1 MALGSKKTKTDE
13 TKSRATRTTAQVLE
27 DQSKEAQRVLK
38 EQQENGN
45 PVQENVKTNDQK
57 EIAIET
63 EMLQRSQ
70 QIGEALSAHE
80 EFNAD
85 MEEVVKAKE
94 VDDSK
99 ATTTLGWM
107 ECFLSKD
114 QLDLLPWPGST
125 KAEAEAKRKPGS
137 NMPLIFDKPKAS
149 GGRVKI
155 ETFYSNLVKHTKRG
169 KVAAQYLETI
179 GNTPLPKEATSLEA
193 EDRLTDIENANRV
206 INQMLSAVKTAAKIR
221 IQLNE
226 FKEKIPHIHISW
238 IRTKDIEMDDY
249 PEDTDWTNV
258 YVPNAP
264 PVKTAKKV
272 LVVYNTRVQNPTRHR
287 YAVGTFLRWKVDKAL
302 EIAEKD
308 GRKSKV
314 NMDDLEKSSERAPPV
329 PDKDKTP
336 AVTGTTITVTK
347 AKRYEAVN
355 VTEAFEALS
364 GFVGYHDTHEMT
376 ERQARHKFVLDTIKN
391 SDEGKAT
398 AYAVWS
404 ILEPIFASDP
414 SLREQA
420 QAWLKEM
427 EKKTG

>member
-1 MALGSKKTKTDE
+1 MALGSKKTTE
-13 TKSRATRTTAQVLE
+13 TKSRATRTVSQILE
-27 DQSKEAQRVLK
+27 DQSKEAERVRK
-38 EQQENGN
+38 EQEENGN

-70 QIGEALSAHE
+70 QIGEALSTHE

-85 MEEVVKAKE
+85 MDEVVKAKE

-107 ECFLSKD
+107 ERFLSKE

-149 GGRVKI
+149 GGRVKV

-193 EDRLTDIENANRV
+193 EDRETEIENANRV
-206 INQMLSAVKTAAKIR
+206 LNQMLSAVKMAAKIR

-238 IRTKDIEMDDY
+238 VRTKDIEMDDY

-258 YVPNAP
+258 YIPNAP
-264 PVKTAKKV
+264 PVKAAKKV

-287 YAVGTFLRWKVDKAL
+287 YAVGTFLRWKVDRAL

-308 GRKSKV
+308 GRKGKV
-314 NMDDLEKSSERAPPV
+314 NMDDLEKSATKAPPEQD
-329 PDKDKTP
+329 PNKTP
-336 AVTGTTITVTK
+336 AATGATITVTK
-347 AKRYEAVN
+347 AKRYEATN
-355 VTEAFEALS
+355 VTEAFDCLA
-364 GFVGYHDTHEMT
+364 GFVGYHDTHKLT
-376 ERQARHKFVLDTIKN
+376 DKPIHHQAVLDMINN
-391 SDEGKAT
+391 SDEGLAS
-398 AYAVWS
+398 AFAVWAT
-404 ILEPIFASDP
+404 LEPIFASSP
-414 SLREQA
+414 ALRERA
-420 QAWLKEM
+420 QNWLKEM
-427 EKKTG
+427 EKKTA